1 MGETGTMTARPD
13 GTMGWLLAQFARDA
27 GAAHAIAVSADG
39 LLLASSGRLP
49 TEAGEQL
56 AAIAAG
62 TTSLAAGGAELLGGG
77 RVVQTVVEMSVG
89 LLFLMSIGDGACLAV
104 LAPPDCDVGR
114 IGYEMTRLV
123 DRVGPVL
130 NPGHRDDTLREGS

>member
-1 MGETGTMTARPD
+1 
-13 GTMGWLLAQFARDA
+13 MGWLLAQFARDV

-39 LLLASSGRLP
+39 LLLASSGRL
-49 TEAGEQL
+49 AADAREQL

-62 TTSLAAGGAELLGGG
+62 TTSLAAGGAQLLGGG

-123 DRVGPVL
+123 DRVGSVL
-130 NPGHRDDTLREGS
+130 NPGQRSVTQPEGS